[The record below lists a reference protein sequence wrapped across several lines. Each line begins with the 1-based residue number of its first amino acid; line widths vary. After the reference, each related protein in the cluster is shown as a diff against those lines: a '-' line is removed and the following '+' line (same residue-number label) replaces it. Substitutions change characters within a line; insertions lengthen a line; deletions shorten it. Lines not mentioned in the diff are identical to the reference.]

1 MDKKDKI
8 EKNSR
13 CVPHSV
19 PVNTF
24 SPVCVPPREGCF
36 CTSQIYRSFVQ
47 NCRRII
53 HISFIRNS
61 LEETE
66 NSVFANKGANLPE
79 IKSYKIFASWSVNFP
94 RLPKSVWRL
103 SRNSNCLDI
112 ILSANYVL

>member
-66 NSVFANKGANLPE
+66 NSVFCK
-79 IKSYKIFASWSVNFP
+79 
-94 RLPKSVWRL
+94 
-103 SRNSNCLDI
+103 
-112 ILSANYVL
+112 